1 MTILNKKKIQ
11 ENPKNLQ
18 RRDFLKYAG
27 FSAGVAGLV
36 LAACKK
42 SSDNNPAP
50 TSTGTNLGSGD
61 VGILNYAYALEQLEA
76 PFYTQVIGLSNFKT
90 IFTSA
95 TEQQILTDIQ
105 AHEVTHREFFKAAL
119 STNAIGALTVNF
131 SSIDFTTRTGILT
144 AAKTFEDLGV
154 AAYNGAGKLI
164 TTPAYLV
171 LAGKIVS
178 VEARHASVIRDLL
191 SSTQLDSPDFA
202 GDDVV
207 NATSGL
213 DNELCPSAVLE
224 AAGKYITTSINASN
238 LPSC

>member
-27 FSAGVAGLV
+27 FSAGIAGLV

-42 SSDNNPAP
+42 SSDNNPSS
-50 TSTGTNLGSGD
+50 TSGGTNLGSGD
-61 VGILNYAYALEQLEA
+61 IGILNYAYALEQLEA
-76 PFYTQVIGLSNFKT
+76 AFYTQVIGLSNFT
-90 IFTSA
+90 TLFPA
-95 TEQQILTDIQ
+95 TEQQILKDIQ

-119 STNAIGALTVNF
+119 AANAIGSLTVNF
-131 SSIDFTTRTGILT
+131 SSIDFTTRAGILG

-164 TTPAYLV
+164 ASADYLAI
-171 LAGKIVS
+171 AGKIVS

-191 SSTQLDSPDFA
+191 SSTQLDSADFA
-202 GDDVV
+202 GNDVV
-207 NATSGL
+207 NTNGL
-213 DNELCPSAVLE
+213 DNELCPSAVLQ
-224 AAGKYITTSINASN
+224 AAGVYITTSINASN